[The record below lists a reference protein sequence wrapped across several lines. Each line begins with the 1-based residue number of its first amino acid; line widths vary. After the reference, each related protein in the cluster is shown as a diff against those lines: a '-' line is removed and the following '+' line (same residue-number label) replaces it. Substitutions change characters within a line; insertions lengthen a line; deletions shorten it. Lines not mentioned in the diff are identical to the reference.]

1 MKRTHTVPLGSA
13 FASDRADARWM
24 RRALSL
30 AARGAGQV
38 SPNPLVGAVVVRD
51 GTIIGE
57 GWHVRFGEAHAEVNA
72 LRAAGDGARG
82 ATLYVTLEPCD
93 HTGKTPPCTQAIVH
107 AGVARVVYAVAD
119 PNPVATGG
127 AQRLRNAGLSVTAG
141 VLGSAVAEQNAAF
154 LSSARGALRPWI
166 TLKLAVSLD
175 GAIADYTR
183 KPDWITGPRA
193 RRAVHALRAAND
205 AVAVGIGTA
214 LADDPALTVRHGP
227 HPRVPP
233 MRIVFDHH
241 ARLPLD
247 SHLARTARE
256 TPLVLVV
263 SPAPLDDAER
273 ERRDAL
279 ETRGVTLLRSGT
291 AAEALGALKV
301 RGINSLLVE
310 GGAGLA
316 SELVGTNLV
325 DRLII
330 FQGSVILGGGALP
343 AFAALPPQ
351 TVAEARRWRVIARR
365 TLGDDTM
372 TSYAV
377 SEL

>member
-1 MKRTHTVPLGSA
+1 
-13 FASDRADARWM
+13 M
-24 RRALSL
+24 RRALTL

-51 GTIIGE
+51 GSIIGE
-57 GWHVRFGEAHAEVNA
+57 GWHARFGGAHAEVNA

-93 HTGKTPPCTQAIVH
+93 HTGKTPPCTHAIVQ
-107 AGVARVVYAVAD
+107 AGIARMVYAVSD
-119 PNPVATGG
+119 PNPVASGG
-127 AQRLRNAGLSVTAG
+127 AQRLINAGLAVTAG
-141 VLGSAVAEQNAAF
+141 VLQSAAAEQNAVFFHA
-154 LSSARGALRPWI
+154 ARGASRPFV

-175 GAIADYTR
+175 GAVADHTR
-183 KPDWITGPRA
+183 TPGWITGPRA
-193 RRAVHALRAAND
+193 RRAVHALRAASG

-214 LADDPALTVRHGP
+214 LADDPELTVRHGAQ
-227 HPRVPP
+227 PRVPP
-233 MRIVFDHH
+233 LRVVFDHH

-247 SHLARTARE
+247 SRLARTARE
-256 TPLVLVV
+256 IPVLLIV
-263 SPAPLDDAER
+263 SPAPLGDAELA
-273 ERRDAL
+273 RRDAL
-279 ETRGVTLLRSGT
+279 ETCGVTLLSAAT
-291 AAEALGALKV
+291 AANALAALKA
-301 RGINSLLVE
+301 RGINSVLVE

-351 TVAEARRWRVIARR
+351 TIAEARRWRVIARR
-365 TLGDDTM
+365 SFGNDAM